1 MGKDY
6 YSILGVKR
14 GCNDAELKKAYRK
27 LAMQW
32 HPDKH
37 QDPNSKL
44 KAEEMFKN
52 VSEAYD
58 VLSDPEKRKI
68 YDQFGE
74 EGLKGTAPGPEHGG
88 SHTYVCMFP
97 LRAGASRHYLLIDT
111 KPNTGVD
118 PSELFRKIFGND
130 RSFMFGGG
138 DEMGGFGDVFHV
150 TSSSMKSTNYELEL
164 PLTLEEL
171 YTGTVKK
178 MKVTRKRFNG
188 NKQYK
193 EEHTLKIDIK
203 PGWKDGTK
211 LTFTGE
217 GDQQSPMAT
226 PGDLIFIIKTKKHM
240 RFVRDGNNLIYKFT
254 VPLVKAL
261 TGFNAVLTT
270 LDNRRLTIRV
280 TEVVSHKSRKVIA
293 REGMPLSKNPNQR
306 GDLILEFDVVF
317 PETLTNEQ
325 KASISNIFN

>member
-14 GCNDAELKKAYRK
+14 GCNDSELKKAYRK

-37 QDPNSKL
+37 QDPNSKK

-58 VLSDPEKRKI
+58 VLSDPEKRRI

-74 EGLKGTAPGPEHGG
+74 EGLKGTAGPEHGG
-88 SHTYVCMFP
+88 SHTYV
-97 LRAGASRHYLLIDT
+97 Y
-111 KPNTGVD
+111 TGVD
-118 PSELFRKIFGND
+118 PSELFRKIFGSD
-130 RSFMFGGG
+130 RGFPFGGFE
-138 DEMGGFGDVFHV
+138 DISGFNDGFHV
-150 TSSSMKSTNYELEL
+150 QSEKHKSPNYELEL

-171 YTGTVKK
+171 YTGTFKK

-188 NKQYK
+188 NSQYK

-217 GDQQSPMAT
+217 GDQQSPMSY
-226 PGDLIFIIKTKKHM
+226 PGDLIFIIKTKKHS
-240 RFVRDGNNLIYKFT
+240 RFIRDGNNLIYKFT

-270 LDNRRLTIRV
+270 LDNRRLTVRV
-280 TEVVSHKSRKVIA
+280 TEVVSHKSKKVIS
-293 REGMPLSKNPNQR
+293 REGMPLSKNPSEK
-306 GDLILEFDVVF
+306 GDLILEFDVIF
-317 PETLTNEQ
+317 PETLTTEQ
-325 KASISNIFN
+325 KNTLLSVLS

>member
-14 GCNDAELKKAYRK
+14 GCNDSELKKAYRK

-37 QDPNSKL
+37 QDPNSKK

-58 VLSDPEKRKI
+58 VLSDPEKRRI

-74 EGLKGTAPGPEHGG
+74 EGLKGTAGPEQGG
-88 SHTYVCMFP
+88 SHTYV
-97 LRAGASRHYLLIDT
+97 Y
-111 KPNTGVD
+111 TGVD
-118 PSELFRKIFGND
+118 PSELFRKIFGSD
-130 RSFMFGGG
+130 RGFPFGGFE
-138 DEMGGFGDVFHV
+138 DISGFNDGFH
-150 TSSSMKSTNYELEL
+150 MQQEKQKSPNYELEL

-171 YTGTVKK
+171 YSGTFKK

-188 NKQYK
+188 NSQYK

-217 GDQQSPMAT
+217 GDQQSPMAY
-226 PGDLIFIIKTKKHM
+226 PGDLIFIIKTKKHS
-240 RFVRDGNNLIYKFT
+240 RFIRDGNNLIYKFT

-270 LDNRRLTIRV
+270 LDNRRLTVRV
-280 TEVVSHKSRKVIA
+280 TEVVSHKSKKVIS
-293 REGMPLSKNPNQR
+293 REGMPLSKNPSEK
-306 GDLILEFDVVF
+306 GDLILEFDVIF
-317 PETLTNEQ
+317 PETLTTEQ
-325 KASISNIFN
+325 KNTLLSVLS

>member
-14 GCNDAELKKAYRK
+14 GCNEAELKKAYRK

-37 QDPNSKL
+37 QDPNSKV

-88 SHTYVCMFP
+88 SRTYV
-97 LRAGASRHYLLIDT
+97 Y
-111 KPNTGVD
+111 TGVD

-130 RSFMFGGG
+130 RAFMFGG

-150 TSSSMKSTNYELEL
+150 TQPSVKSTNYELEL

-203 PGWKDGTK
+203 PGWKDGTR
-211 LTFTGE
+211 LTFARE

-293 REGMPLSKNPNQR
+293 REGMPLSKNPNER

-325 KASISNIFN
+325 KNSITNILN